1 MTFVDFGFIRGC
13 ATILWLKN
21 AEVMVGIPS
30 IYRPPSRMSCAVLI
44 VISFSP
50 LNGSSSMNNVKSI
63 GVAVASLIGIVLI
76 VGGIKGGQIA
86 AMVSAGENTPP
97 PSETV
102 STFTTEVQ
110 KWPNSYTA
118 MGTVEAS
125 EGIVITAEVAGKVK
139 EIRFKSG
146 EQVKKGTVI
155 LVQESG
161 NEQAQL
167 SAAEARLRLTKSNH
181 ERLGELRKRN
191 TVSQSELDTAIQQM
205 ESAQGDVGDLQATL
219 EKKLVRAPFDGRLGI
234 RKVDLGEDLQ
244 VGGAI
249 VSLQATN
256 SVRVNFPVP
265 QFWLVQMNR
274 GLPVEVNVGDGSD
287 ATIKGQI
294 TAIGAEISSVT
305 RNAIV
310 QSYLANDKNQLIPGM
325 AVETKVTLSDPQ
337 EVLAVPSTAVI
348 YAPFGDTVFII
359 EKDKKAG
366 TYKARQQFVR
376 LGKARGDFVEIVNG
390 LKVGDV
396 VASAGAFKLLNG
408 QTVTV
413 SALPTPE
420 FKLEPTP
427 ADS

>member
-1 MTFVDFGFIRGC
+1 MPKFWLGYRRFI
-13 ATILWLKN
+13 AL
-21 AEVMVGIPS
+21 
-30 IYRPPSRMSCAVLI
+30 PPACLAQSCSDI
-44 VISFSP
+44 FFSP
-50 LNGSSSMNNVKSI
+50 LNGSLSMNNAKSI
-63 GVAVASLIGIVLI
+63 GIAVASLVGIVAI
-76 VGGIKGGQIA
+76 AAGIKITQFSAMGQA
-86 AMVSAGENTPP
+86 QASTPP

-167 SAAEARLRLTKSNH
+167 SAAEARLRLAHSNH
-181 ERLGELRKRN
+181 ERLVELHKRN
-191 TVSQSELDTAIQQM
+191 TVSRSDLDTAVQQM
-205 ESAQGDVGDLQATL
+205 GSALGDVNDLKATL
-219 EKKLVRAPFDGRLGI
+219 DKKLVRAPFDGRLGI
-234 RKVDLGEDLQ
+234 RQVDLGEDLQ
-244 VGGAI
+244 VGGEI

-265 QFWLVQMNR
+265 QFWLVQMTR
-274 GLPVEVNVGDGSD
+274 GLPVEVNVGDGSES
-287 ATIKGQI
+287 TISGEI
-294 TAIGAEISSVT
+294 TAIGAEINAVT

-310 QSYLANDKNQLIPGM
+310 QSYLQNENSLLIPGM
-325 AVETKVTLSDPQ
+325 AVETEVTLSDPQ
-337 EVLAVPSTAVI
+337 EVLAVPSTAII
-348 YAPFGDTVFII
+348 YAPFGDTVFVI
-359 EKDKKAG
+359 EAG
-366 TYKARQQFVR
+366 EKEGTFKARQQFVR
-376 LGKARGDFVEIVNG
+376 LGKARGDFVEIVDG
-390 LKVGDV
+390 LKAGDV

-408 QTVTV
+408 QAVTV

>member
-1 MTFVDFGFIRGC
+1 
-13 ATILWLKN
+13 
-21 AEVMVGIPS
+21 
-30 IYRPPSRMSCAVLI
+30 
-44 VISFSP
+44 
-50 LNGSSSMNNVKSI
+50 MNNAKSI
-63 GVAVASLIGIVLI
+63 GIAVASLLGIVAI
-76 VGGIKGGQIA
+76 AAGIKFTQFA
-86 AMVSAGENTPP
+86 AMGQAQESTPP

-167 SAAEARLRLTKSNH
+167 SAAEARLRLAKSTH
-181 ERLGELRKRN
+181 ERLVELHKRN
-191 TVSQSELDTAIQQM
+191 TVSQSDLDTAVQQM
-205 ESAQGDVGDLQATL
+205 GSALGDVNDLKATL
-219 EKKLVRAPFDGRLGI
+219 DKKLVRAPFDGRLGI
-234 RKVDLGEDLQ
+234 RQVDLGEDLQ

-265 QFWLVQMNR
+265 QFWLVQMDR
-274 GLPVEVNVGDGSD
+274 GLPVEVNVGDGSNS
-287 ATIKGQI
+287 TISGEI
-294 TAIGAEISSVT
+294 TAIGAEISAVT

-310 QSYLANDKNQLIPGM
+310 QSYLQNENSLLIPGM

-337 EVLAVPSTAVI
+337 EVLAVPSTAII
-348 YAPFGDTVFII
+348 YAPFGDTVFVI
-359 EKDKKAG
+359 EADEKEG

-376 LGKARGDFVEIVNG
+376 LGKARGDFVEIVDG
-390 LKVGDV
+390 LKAGDV

-408 QTVTV
+408 QAVTV
-413 SALPTPE
+413 GTLPTPE

>member
-1 MTFVDFGFIRGC
+1 
-13 ATILWLKN
+13 
-21 AEVMVGIPS
+21 
-30 IYRPPSRMSCAVLI
+30 
-44 VISFSP
+44 
-50 LNGSSSMNNVKSI
+50 MNNAKSI
-63 GVAVASLIGIVLI
+63 GIAVASLLGIVAI
-76 VGGIKGGQIA
+76 AAGIKFTQFG
-86 AMVSAGENTPP
+86 AMGEAQASTPP

-102 STFTTEVQ
+102 STFTTEIQ

-139 EIRFKSG
+139 DIRFKSG

-167 SAAEARLRLTKSNH
+167 SAAEARLRLARSNH
-181 ERLGELRKRN
+181 DRLVELHKRN
-191 TVSQSELDTAIQQM
+191 TVSQSDLDTGVQQM
-205 ESAQGDVGDLQATL
+205 GSALGDVNDLKATL
-219 EKKLVRAPFDGRLGI
+219 DKKLVRAPFDGRLGI
-234 RKVDLGEDLQ
+234 RQVDAGEDLQ
-244 VGGAI
+244 VGGEI

-265 QFWLVQMNR
+265 QFWLVQMDR
-274 GLPVEVNVGDGSD
+274 GLPVEVNVGDGSNS
-287 ATIKGQI
+287 TISGEI
-294 TAIGAEISSVT
+294 TAIGAEISAVT

-310 QSYLANDKNQLIPGM
+310 QSYLENEKNQLIPGM

-337 EVLAVPSTAVI
+337 EVLAVPSTAII
-348 YAPFGDTVFII
+348 YAPFGDTVFVI
-359 EKDKKAG
+359 EAG
-366 TYKARQQFVR
+366 EKEGTFKARQQFVR
-376 LGKARGDFVEIVNG
+376 LGKARGDFVEIVDG

-408 QTVTV
+408 QAVTV
-413 SALPTPE
+413 GALPTPE